1 MCGVLRDARHVSVG
15 MWCVGGKVCVAQQ
28 CICIMCKMQRIL
40 RVNEV
45 GLLVVEEASTTT
57 WNPDQGS
64 DARQQ
69 VRVVVQVSS
78 HRESGRVARRQAR
91 QERVESAGPGKQE
104 VSETRCDLPF

>member
-1 MCGVLRDARHVSVG
+1 MGLQGHHNNSQMLPVIQESQAILRAHKR
-15 MWCVGGKVCVAQQ
+15 
-28 CICIMCKMQRIL
+28 MQSIL

-69 VRVVVQVSS
+69 VWVVAQVSS
-78 HRESGRVARRQAR
+78 QRESGRVVGRQAR
-91 QERVESAGPGKQE
+91 QERVESAGPGE
-104 VSETRCDLPF
+104 RELDGNLGSARDPL